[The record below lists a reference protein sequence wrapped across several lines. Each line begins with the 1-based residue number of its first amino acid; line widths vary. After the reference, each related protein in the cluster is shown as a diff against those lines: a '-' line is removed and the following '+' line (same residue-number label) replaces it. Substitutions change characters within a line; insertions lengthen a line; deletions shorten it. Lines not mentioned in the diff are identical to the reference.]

1 MPRMPGGPA
10 DTGGMP
16 RAPRGGGP
24 DTGGMP
30 RAPRGPA
37 DTGGMPRA
45 PRGPADTGGMPRAP
59 RGGGPDT
66 GGMPRA
72 PRGGGP
78 DTGGMPRAPRGPA
91 DTGGMPRM
99 PRGGGPDTGGMPR
112 APRGP
117 ADSGAMPVMPGA
129 GGPGPGADDDGD
141 GPYRWRPGADESG
154 VDSMPAFPRYAI
166 DTDAEPQADDFP
178 RLGGPGGPGRP
189 GGPPRGGPGRGGP
202 GGRRGGTG
210 VQEPSPFGQGGM
222 PRRPRG
228 EDVVP
233 GFDDD
238 RGGRGGR
245 GRGGRPRRRGRLL
258 APMLAVILLVVLGI
272 GGFVVFKRFQSKDFS
287 GSGTGNVTVQVL
299 KGDTATSLAPRLV
312 KAGVVASTSSFVAA
326 AKASSNPTGLE
337 PGFFRMHLHMNS
349 ALAYKL
355 LLTPSARI
363 QTLVTI
369 PEGLR
374 LTTILSDLEKA
385 HTSIPAADFAA
396 AIKNTNALGLPSY
409 ANGNPEGFL
418 FPATYTITP
427 NETALQVLQ
436 QMVARFKQEAS
447 SINLPAAAKKGNLTE
462 NQVITVASILMA
474 EGGNPKYY
482 PQIAEVI
489 YNRLNQ
495 GTPLQLDSTVNF
507 ALAKTGIGLTA
518 AQLKVQ
524 SPYNTF
530 IHKGLPPGPIDS
542 PGDTAI
548 KAALHP
554 DHGNLTFFVTVN
566 LKTGLTEFTNSP
578 ARFQQLVAL
587 CRKNKAC

>member
-1 MPRMPGGPA
+1 MAQKEQAIGDGSLHVGDRVVYPNQGICRITGVSTKNIAGQNWEVVTLSREEDGATVMVPKAKVMGIGLRKVADVAAIDKVFDDLASPDTNPQLDWKVRHRENADRMS
-10 DTGGMP
+10 
-16 RAPRGGGP
+16 GGGL
-24 DTGGMP
+24 
-30 RAPRGPA
+30 
-37 DTGGMPRA
+37 
-45 PRGPADTGGMPRAP
+45 
-59 RGGGPDT
+59 
-66 GGMPRA
+66 
-72 PRGGGP
+72 
-78 DTGGMPRAPRGPA
+78 
-91 DTGGMPRM
+91 
-99 PRGGGPDTGGMPR
+99 
-112 APRGP
+112 
-117 ADSGAMPVMPGA
+117 
-129 GGPGPGADDDGD
+129 
-141 GPYRWRPGADESG
+141 
-154 VDSMPAFPRYAI
+154 F
-166 DTDAEPQADDFP
+166 
-178 RLGGPGGPGRP
+178 
-189 GGPPRGGPGRGGP
+189 
-202 GGRRGGTG
+202 GT
-210 VQEPSPFGQGGM
+210 VE
-222 PRRPRG
+222 
-228 EDVVP
+228 
-233 GFDDD
+233 
-238 RGGRGGR
+238 
-245 GRGGRPRRRGRLL
+245 
-258 APMLAVILLVVLGI
+258 
-272 GGFVVFKRFQSKDFS
+272 
-287 GSGTGNVTVQVL
+287 VL

-337 PGFFRMHLHMNS
+337 PGFFHMHLHMNS

-374 LTTILSDLEKA
+374 LTGILNDLEKA

-418 FPATYTITP
+418 FPATYTVTP
-427 NETALQVLQ
+427 KETALQVLQ
-436 QMVARFKQEAS
+436 QMVARFKQEAT

-495 GTPLQLDSTVNF
+495 GIPLQLDSTVNF

-518 AQLKVQ
+518 AQLKVK

-530 IHKGLPPGPIDS
+530 LHKGLPPGPIDS

>member
-1 MPRMPGGPA
+1 
-10 DTGGMP
+10 
-16 RAPRGGGP
+16 
-24 DTGGMP
+24 
-30 RAPRGPA
+30 
-37 DTGGMPRA
+37 
-45 PRGPADTGGMPRAP
+45 
-59 RGGGPDT
+59 
-66 GGMPRA
+66 
-72 PRGGGP
+72 
-78 DTGGMPRAPRGPA
+78 
-91 DTGGMPRM
+91 
-99 PRGGGPDTGGMPR
+99 
-112 APRGP
+112 
-117 ADSGAMPVMPGA
+117 MPVMPGA

-141 GPYRWRPGADESG
+141 GPYRWRPSADESG

-178 RLGGPGGPGRP
+178 RLGGPGGPGGPGRP
-189 GGPPRGGPGRGGP
+189 GGPGGPGRP
-202 GGRRGGTG
+202 GGRRGSGGTG
-210 VQEPSPFGQGGM
+210 LQEPVSSPFGQGEM
-222 PRRPRG
+222 PRRARREG
-228 EDVVP
+228 VVP

-245 GRGGRPRRRGRLL
+245 GRSGGGRPRRRGRLL
-258 APMLAVILLVVLGI
+258 APLLAVILLVVLGI

-287 GSGTGNVTVQVL
+287 GAGTGNVTVEVL

-337 PGFFRMHLHMNS
+337 PGFFHMHLHMNS

-374 LTTILSDLEKA
+374 LTGILNDLEKA

-418 FPATYTITP
+418 FPATYTVTP
-427 NETALQVLQ
+427 KETALQVLQ
-436 QMVARFKQEAS
+436 QMVARFKQEAT

-495 GTPLQLDSTVNF
+495 GIPLQLDSTVNF

-518 AQLKVQ
+518 AQLKVK

-530 IHKGLPPGPIDS
+530 LHKGLPPGPIDS

>member
-1 MPRMPGGPA
+1 
-10 DTGGMP
+10 
-16 RAPRGGGP
+16 
-24 DTGGMP
+24 
-30 RAPRGPA
+30 
-37 DTGGMPRA
+37 
-45 PRGPADTGGMPRAP
+45 
-59 RGGGPDT
+59 
-66 GGMPRA
+66 
-72 PRGGGP
+72 
-78 DTGGMPRAPRGPA
+78 
-91 DTGGMPRM
+91 
-99 PRGGGPDTGGMPR
+99 
-112 APRGP
+112 
-117 ADSGAMPVMPGA
+117 
-129 GGPGPGADDDGD
+129 
-141 GPYRWRPGADESG
+141 
-154 VDSMPAFPRYAI
+154 
-166 DTDAEPQADDFP
+166 
-178 RLGGPGGPGRP
+178 
-189 GGPPRGGPGRGGP
+189 
-202 GGRRGGTG
+202 
-210 VQEPSPFGQGGM
+210 M
-222 PRRPRG
+222 PRRPSREG
-228 EDVVP
+228 VVP

-245 GRGGRPRRRGRLL
+245 GRGGGGRPRRRGRLL

-287 GSGTGNVTVQVL
+287 GDGTGTVTVQVL

-337 PGFFRMHLHMNS
+337 PGFFKMHLHMNS

-374 LTTILSDLEKA
+374 LTQILSRLENG
-385 HTSIPAADFAA
+385 HTQISAADFAA

-427 NETALQVLQ
+427 GETALQVLQ
-436 QMVARFKQEAS
+436 QMVNRFKTEAS

-518 AQLKVQ
+518 AQLKVK